1 MNGMFKAKPF
11 EIEMQRL
18 RKMCTY
24 EIEARSRGYRR
35 IAGVDEAGRGPL
47 AGPVVAAAVILPS
60 DMLIEHINDSKKLS
74 ARQREYLAGIIF
86 ERAISVGI
94 GIVDEK
100 QIDDINILNA
110 TKIAMKKSI
119 ASLSVV
125 PDMILIDAVKLDG
138 IGIAQNPIIKGDSLS
153 ITIAAA
159 SIIAKVT
166 RDRIIDEF
174 DEQYP
179 QYGFRN
185 HKGYCTKEHVMAI
198 KKYGVCPIH
207 RQTFLK
213 NIV

>member
-1 MNGMFKAKPF
+1 MHKLFRIKSL

-18 RKMCTY
+18 RNMSTY
-24 EIEARSRGYRR
+24 EIDARSRGYCR
-35 IAGVDEAGRGPL
+35 IAGIDEAGRGPL
-47 AGPVVAAAVILPS
+47 AGPVVAASVILPV
-60 DMLIEHINDSKKLS
+60 DMLIEHIDDSKKLS
-74 ARQREYLAGIIF
+74 AKQREYLSGIII
-86 ERAISVGI
+86 EKAISIGI

-119 ASLSVV
+119 ASLSVI
-125 PDMILIDAVKLDG
+125 PDMILIDAVRLDG
-138 IGIAQNPIIKGDSLS
+138 IGIAQKPIIKGDSLS
-153 ITIAAA
+153 ISIAAA

-166 RDRIIDEF
+166 RDKIIDEF
-174 DEQYP
+174 DGQYP

-185 HKGYCTKEHVMAI
+185 HKGYCTKEHIMAI
-198 KKYGVCPIH
+198 RKYGVCPIH